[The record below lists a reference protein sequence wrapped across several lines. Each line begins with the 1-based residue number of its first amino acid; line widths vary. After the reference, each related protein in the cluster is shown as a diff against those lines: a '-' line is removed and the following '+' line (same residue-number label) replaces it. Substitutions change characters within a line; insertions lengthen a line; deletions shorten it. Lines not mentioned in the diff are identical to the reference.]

1 MSPDLWSF
9 SLDLYAK
16 PGVEPA
22 CLTLQ
27 SAGVNVCLLLCGLW
41 LERRGVAC
49 NEQRLQQL
57 RQLTEPWEAEVVR
70 PLRTLRSQW
79 KTGARQDT
87 ALDSLREQVKR
98 LELEAERRLLER
110 LQAVAE
116 DWPEEQR
123 NDSALWLQGLA
134 ANAEPA
140 SRDALHQLRVAVSGT

>member
-70 PLRTLRSQW
+70 PLRALRSQW

-110 LQAVAE
+110 LQAAAE

-123 NDSALWLQGLA
+123 NDSALWLQRLA

>member
-27 SAGVNVCLLLCGLW
+27 SAGINVCLLLCGLW

-70 PLRTLRSQW
+70 PLRALRSQW

-110 LQAVAE
+110 LQAATGN
-116 DWPEEQR
+116 WPEEQP
-123 NDSALWLQGLA
+123 NDSALWLQGLVTSA
-134 ANAEPA
+134 DPAN
-140 SRDALHQLRVAVSGT
+140 RDALHQLRVAVSGT

>member
-79 KTGARQDT
+79 KTGAHQDT

-123 NDSALWLQGLA
+123 SDSALWLQGLA

>member
-123 NDSALWLQGLA
+123 SDSALWLQGLA

>member
-27 SAGVNVCLLLCGLW
+27 GAGVNVCLLLCGLW

-49 NEQRLQQL
+49 NEQRLRQL

-79 KTGARQDT
+79 KAGARQDT
-87 ALDSLREQVKR
+87 ALESLREQVKR

-123 NDSALWLQGLA
+123 NDSALWVQGLV

>member
-70 PLRTLRSQW
+70 PLRALRSQW

-110 LQAVAE
+110 LQAAAE
-116 DWPEEQR
+116 DWPEEQG